1 MVKGLFSNDGS
12 LREWWDRLARAISP
26 RRRLLAQLR
35 EGWGKPGTKDG
46 WLADRYF
53 ELARAESVSRYVD
66 DRTWVDLEFPSVF
79 ANMDTT
85 VTQVGRQYL
94 FRQMRTYLDDSQLL
108 LDNYELY
115 ETFRANTSLREA
127 TLLKLAY
134 LQSDSSASII
144 DCILG
149 KPLENLKHRY
159 LIFAWSVASLAAL
172 TAVLASTVP
181 GLFLLPFVLVN
192 AVAVLWLAPRLF
204 NDTDTLKA
212 CYRLL
217 RVADGLS
224 DLHTDVPIHQLAE
237 LRRTRADRVRFR
249 RALKWFALSQENLV
263 FGSLGIWLNFL
274 CLGELV
280 AYVLTVEKFRKV
292 RGELLSTFDSVGSL
306 DAAIAIS
313 SFLERTGTY
322 CKPDTDEGALID
334 ITDGYHPL
342 LADPVPNSVT
352 LRNSSALICGSNM
365 AGKTTFIKMIGTN
378 IVLGQTL
385 GFCLASH
392 ATIPRFMVMACIRS
406 DHSIESG
413 KSHYFV
419 QIEAVLSFLSNA
431 DSNARQVF
439 VIDELLSGTNTIE
452 RIAWAKAIL
461 SALSEHAP
469 VLVTTHDVELQTLL
483 SENFDL
489 FHFSEDPD
497 IEGFFDYKV
506 RKGLCNERNA
516 IRLLDR
522 IGFPEGVVNE
532 AMAIA
537 NRGRTRE
544 PT

>member
-1 MVKGLFSNDGS
+1 M
-12 LREWWDRLARAISP
+12 
-26 RRRLLAQLR
+26 
-35 EGWGKPGTKDG
+35 
-46 WLADRYF
+46 
-53 ELARAESVSRYVD
+53 
-66 DRTWVDLEFPSVF
+66 DLEFPSVF

-85 VTQVGRQYL
+85 VTHVGRQYL

-108 LDNYELY
+108 SDNLELY
-115 ETFRANTSLREA
+115 ETFRANSALREA
-127 TLLKLAY
+127 TQLKLAY
-134 LQSDSSASII
+134 LQSDASASII

-149 KPLENLKHRY
+149 KPLENLKHRF

-172 TAVLASTVP
+172 AAVLASTVP

-192 AVAVLWLAPRLF
+192 AVAVIWLAPRLY

-224 DLHTDVPIHQLAE
+224 DLQTDVSIRQLTE
-237 LRRTRADRVRFR
+237 LRRTRADRVQFR

-280 AYVLTVEKFRKV
+280 AYVLTVENFRKV
-292 RGELLSTFDSVGSL
+292 RGELLSPFDSVGSL

-322 CKPDTDEGALID
+322 CQPDTEEGALID
-334 ITDGYHPL
+334 ISDGYHPL

-352 LRNSSALICGSNM
+352 LRNSSGLICGSNM

-392 ATIPRFMVMACIRS
+392 ATIPESTVMACIGG

-419 QIEAVLSFLSNA
+419 QIETILSFLADA
-431 DSNARQVF
+431 DSSARQVF

-452 RIAWAKAIL
+452 RIAGAKAIL
-461 SALSEHAP
+461 SALSERAQ

-489 FHFSEDPD
+489 FYFSEDPD

-522 IGFPEGVVNE
+522 IGFPEGVVDE

-537 NRGRTRE
+537 SREQTRG